1 MRHFGHYR
9 QIFAGLPSLVMTA
22 TLLFPSAARSQDE
35 KSSAREEERSSLAVD
50 NLKKA
55 LQSSEEG
62 RKNLQEAADNL
73 KDVRDLRLALLL
85 TDWQDE
91 GILPTSVPGIFVPER
106 VGHRAIHQ
114 QVEDR
119 LARIIQN
126 GLSSKDADRQ
136 IASTTLLAEI
146 GAQIPGTRSRRGFAS
161 TFTPDLARLLK
172 SKNPAVTEA
181 AARALGRIFPDP
193 QVAGDALGGV
203 FQDRG
208 GSEKRAAAEALVSL
222 IQEVDQLAKSR
233 AILGIKP
240 TFEDRLRVAES
251 ATKAASRALHD
262 SAAEVRRLCA
272 EAIGRA
278 AATLEDMIPDVK
290 ESSDVPAGALADVAK
305 ELGQQGELL
314 GSLLRDS
321 DSQVRFNA
329 AQALMEIARA
339 EARFARRGT
348 GAPSPLRLKEKGAGA
363 LGTGP
368 EDALRNGLRAAL
380 PALSG
385 SLRDPDVRVRLAAV
399 TALDLMGQDAAPAAQ
414 ALNNALRDPDLFVRW
429 AAARALGNIDPADG
443 KIAVPN
449 LGRLLFDP
457 DLDPRLAAAATLEH
471 YGKDAAAA
479 VPALIRATSVGD
491 AEIRI
496 AVIHAIEAIG
506 ADKAQSAV
514 PALAQALSDP
524 DDRVRQAAAETL
536 GSFGTEA
543 QTAEPALR
551 RALDDKEPT
560 VRRAASS
567 ALLNLKKE

>member
-9 QIFAGLPSLVMTA
+9 QIFAVLPSLVMTA

-91 GILPTSVPGIFVPER
+91 GILPTSVPGIVVPER

-126 GLSSKDADRQ
+126 GLSSKDADQ
-136 IASTTLLAEI
+136 QVASATLLAEI

-172 SKNPAVTEA
+172 SENPAVAEA

-193 QVAGDALGGV
+193 RVAGDALGGV
-203 FQDRG
+203 FQDRRD
-208 GSEKRAAAEALVSL
+208 SEKRAAAEALVSL

-251 ATKAASRALHD
+251 DTKAANRGLHD
-262 SAAEVRRLCA
+262 PDAEVRRLCA

-290 ESSDVPAGALADVAK
+290 ESSDVPAAALADVAK
-305 ELGQQGELL
+305 ELGQQGESL

-321 DSQVRFNA
+321 HPQVRFNA

-339 EARFARRGT
+339 ESRFARRGT
-348 GAPSPLRLKEKGAGA
+348 GAPSQPQLKEKGAGV

-368 EDALRNGLRAAL
+368 QDALRNGLRAAL
-380 PALSG
+380 PALG
-385 SLRDPDVRVRLAAV
+385 KSLSDPDVRVRLAAV
-399 TALDLMGQDAAPAAQ
+399 TALDLMGQDAAPAAR
-414 ALNNALRDPDLFVRW
+414 ALNHALKDPDIFVRW

-471 YGKDAAAA
+471 YGRDATAA
-479 VPALIRATSVGD
+479 VPDLIRATSVGD

-506 ADKAQSAV
+506 ADDARSAV

-524 DDRVRQAAAETL
+524 DDRVRQAAAEAL
-536 GSFGTEA
+536 GGFGSVA
-543 QTAEPALR
+543 KSAEPALR